1 VNRFGIRRVLRRG
14 TPAADRRCD
23 SRSDPDVS
31 GDRRARPFA
40 RVVKFVPNVHATGDP
55 DRYSAVVEADTPIPE
70 AARRTPA
77 TDGRGGTDARPD
89 RSIRLTAAPATRD
102 GLRSPLAVR

>member
-14 TPAADRRCD
+14 TAAAGHCSD
-23 SRSDPDVS
+23 SRSDPDVN

-40 RVVKFVPNVHATGDP
+40 RVVKFVPDVYATGDP
-55 DRYSAVVEADTPIPE
+55 NRYSTVVEADTVIPG
-70 AARRTPA
+70 AARRTPP
-77 TDGRGGTDARPD
+77 TGGRGGTDARPD